1 MIIVDVSGEGEGFGK
16 SRMRGLWEEIGGGG
30 CIYGYEVDYWVT

>member
-1 MIIVDVSGEGEGFGK
+1 MRGNMTTVDVPGEGEGSGK

-30 CIYGYEVDYWVT
+30 LYSWA